1 MCKTDSLQDTVVQHR
16 KLSLVLCHD
25 LTGCNGGEGGRETQ
39 EGADICIHM
48 AEL

>member
-25 LTGCNGGEGGRETQ
+25 LNGGEGGRETQ